1 MPLPASR
8 SFIYATTGPPGRVP
22 RSPTTTS
29 PSGSTR
35 SRKYWPESAVFIVE
49 DDSQA
54 DLDHVDGHRAP
65 IRIISPLVWH
75 GVVDNTYFAVAVS
88 EDRNC
93 KICVNYHLSA
103 EYPDHCVYG
112 HLGAQ

>member
-1 MPLPASR
+1 MPLPTSR
-8 SFIYATTGPPGRVP
+8 SFISATCGPPGRVP

-29 PSGSTR
+29 PSGPTR
-35 SRKYWPESAVFIVE
+35 SRKYWPESAVFVVE

-54 DLDHVDGHRAP
+54 ASATSTATVPRSRSSVP
-65 IRIISPLVWH
+65 WVRH
-75 GVVDNTYFAVAVS
+75 GVEYDTGFAVAVS